1 MKICNQCLEEKEFNQ
16 FYKRK
21 DNKDGYRNNCKLCHN
36 LITKSGT
43 IKYQQK
49 EESKE
54 KAKIHNKEY
63 WIENKEYLTIKNK
76 EKYYRNRE
84 SYLMSKKDYY
94 VNNKEVIIDKNIKYY
109 CKRKKTDDLFK
120 FKCDIVELVRRS
132 FKSRHFRKNSRTE
145 EILGISINGFRLYLE
160 SKFEHW
166 MTWDNKG
173 LYNGE
178 LNYGWDIDHI
188 IPLSSAKIQ
197 EDVVKLNHYTNLQPL
212 CSKINRDIKRD
223 KLDYKKISSN

>member
-84 SYLMSKKDYY
+84 SYLLQKKEY
-94 VNNKEVIIDKNIKYY
+94 NKLNRDKINLRLRNRYKEDILFNISRCIGSIIGG
-109 CKRKKTDDLFK
+109 
-120 FKCDIVELVRRS
+120 S
-132 FKSRHFRKNSRTE
+132 FRKNGYSKTSNTFN
-145 EILGISINGFRLYLE
+145 ILGCTFDKFRIYLE
-160 SKFEHW
+160 NKFEPW
-166 MTWDNKG
+166 MNWENRG
-173 LYNGE
+173 FYNGE
-178 LNYGWDIDHI
+178 LNYGWDIDHF
-188 IPLSSAKIQ
+188 IPLSSAKTEEEIIL
-197 EDVVKLNHYTNLQPL
+197 LNHYTNLQPL
-212 CSKINRDIKRD
+212 CSKINRDIKKDR
-223 KLDYKKISSN
+223 LDYT